1 MNTQPILTPQA
12 MQEAVKKALRLYHK
26 DSKEGAP
33 LRPLRAYQR
42 IRATCRNDRQA
53 TNQILSDAVEVL
65 KKEHPEEARI
75 IVANHFDGLTMKEVA
90 YQIGL
95 GEAATYERKARGVEW
110 LAEILWDIENLPT
123 TEVHTSDGNGL
134 SRLPAFEEPI
144 VGVDQHVTTLWD
156 ALNRA
161 DSPYLCALIG
171 MGGIGK
177 TTLAQVLVRRLWQ
190 VGAMVGLGW
199 VSAKP
204 ANFPI
209 AGNPSALRPAL
220 SAEAMVE
227 SLYHQIVGGT
237 ANMPFS
243 YKVALGELQS
253 KLKADRYIIVVDNLE
268 TVQDLETLLPL
279 LRDLANPSK
288 FILTTRE
295 SLHAELDIHHYPV
308 PELSESDSLTLIKG
322 LGANVRLTHFAT
334 LSHDEL
340 RPIYQ
345 AVGGNPL
352 ALRLIVG
359 QSHLHDLTRI
369 LRDLNAAK
377 GKAGELYTYIYRR
390 AWDNL
395 EETARVAWLATPTL
409 PATGGTLEQWHRASG
424 LTEEELDQALNH
436 LVTLNLVDARTHSPK
451 ASYSIH
457 SLTRT
462 FLLNGIAGW
471 LGG

>member
-33 LRPLRAYQR
+33 LRPLRSYQR
-42 IRATCRNDRQA
+42 IRASCRNDRQA
-53 TNQILSDAVEVL
+53 TNQILADAVDLL

-110 LAEILWDIENLPT
+110 LAEILWDAENLPA
-123 TEVHTSDGNGL
+123 TEKNGENGNGL
-134 SRLPAFEEPI
+134 SRLPLFEEPI
-144 VGVDQHVTTLWD
+144 VGVDHHVTALWD

-161 DSPYLCALIG
+161 ESPYLYALVG

-177 TTLAQVLVRRLWQ
+177 TTLAQVLLRRLWQ
-190 VGAMVGLGW
+190 VGAMVGMAW

-209 AGNPSALRPAL
+209 AGNSNALRPAL

-227 SLYHQIVGGT
+227 SLYHQLVGGAST
-237 ANMPFS
+237 MPFA
-243 YKVALGELQS
+243 YKVALSELQS
-253 KLKADRYIIVVDNLE
+253 KLKGDRYIIVVDNLE

-288 FILTTRE
+288 FILTSRE
-295 SLHAELDIHHYPV
+295 SLHAELDIHHYSV
-308 PELSESDSLTLIKG
+308 PELSENDALILVKG
-322 LGANVRLTHFAT
+322 LAANARLTHFAA
-334 LSHDEL
+334 LSNDDL
-340 RPIYQ
+340 RPIYH

-352 ALRLIVG
+352 ALRLVVG
-359 QSHLHDLTRI
+359 QSHLHDLARI
-369 LRDLNAAK
+369 LRDINGAK

-395 EETARVAWLATPTL
+395 EESARLAWLATPTL
-409 PATGGTLEQWHRASG
+409 PATGGTYDQWLGASG
-424 LTEEELDQALNH
+424 LSDDELNNALTH
-436 LVTLNLVDARTHSPK
+436 LVTLNLVDARIHPTK
-451 ASYSIH
+451 ATYSIH

-462 FLLNGIAGW
+462 FLLNGIIGW
-471 LGG
+471 Q